1 MLRRI
6 VKIDPNIDNWRKIM
20 ADKKDS
26 VTKVSAALLEQ
37 LNVAI
42 AREIQVAI
50 QYMWQHVQW
59 GGVKGF
65 AVKSE
70 LQSIAVAEMKHA
82 EAIAERLYYLGGIP
96 TTKPSPIFV
105 GTTLKEMI
113 ERDVKDEAD
122 AIVLYKKIVEM
133 ARKEGD
139 ETTNRIFREIL
150 EQEEDHHDTFTT
162 LLEDL

>member
-1 MLRRI
+1 
-6 VKIDPNIDNWRKIM
+6 M
-20 ADKKDS
+20 ADKAN
-26 VTKVSAALLEQ
+26 VAATKVSKALLNQ
-37 LNVAI
+37 LNTAI
-42 AREIQVAI
+42 AREIQVSI

-59 GGVKGF
+59 SGVKGF

-113 ERDVKDEAD
+113 EQNVKDEEN
-122 AIVLYKKIVEM
+122 AIKLYKQIVEM

-139 ETTNRIFREIL
+139 ETTNRLFREIL
-150 EQEEDHHDTFTT
+150 QQEEDHHDTFTT
-162 LLEDL
+162 MLEDL

>member
-1 MLRRI
+1 
-6 VKIDPNIDNWRKIM
+6 M
-20 ADKKDS
+20 AGKQGS
-26 VTKVSAALLEQ
+26 VIKASDALLKL
-37 LNVAI
+37 LNEAI

-65 AVKSE
+65 AVHSE
-70 LQSIAVAEMKHA
+70 LQSIAVVEMKHA

-105 GTTLKEMI
+105 GSTLKEMI
-113 ERDVKDEAD
+113 AQDVKDEAN
-122 AIVLYKKIVEM
+122 AIELYQRIVEK
-133 ARKEGD
+133 ARQEGD
-139 ETTNRIFREIL
+139 ETTNRLFREIL
-150 EQEEDHHDTFTT
+150 QQEEGHHDTFTT